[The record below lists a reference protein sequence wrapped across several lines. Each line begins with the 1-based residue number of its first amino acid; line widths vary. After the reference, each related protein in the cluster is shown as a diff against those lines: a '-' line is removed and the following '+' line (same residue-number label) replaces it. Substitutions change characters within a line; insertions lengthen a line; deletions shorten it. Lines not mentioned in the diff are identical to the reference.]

1 MYRLLFCVRVEGLE
15 PPSLAAPDPKSG
27 VSTNFT
33 TPAFGTA
40 KVVFFS
46 AQIVLQKTIYNYR
59 EHNPFYLVSSTIVMT
74 IPFLM
79 LCFRSL

>member
-1 MYRLLFCVRVEGLE
+1 MLKVKSGGQKEKQSRSDGKYKSGEMARALRSVSPLLIFVRVEGLE

-40 KVVFFS
+40 KVC
-46 AQIVLQKTIYNYR
+46 KN
-59 EHNPFYLVSSTIVMT
+59 
-74 IPFLM
+74 
-79 LCFRSL
+79 